1 MDLEF
6 INMFFGETSKK
17 LCLVP
22 WLVLLKFP
30 VSHTPPR
37 KSTYTGTVLILG
49 RGSFRTGTVRYR
61 YRKALVGRVLG
72 HLVFISCF
80 RIGILKKSR
89 GGGVK
94 DVFFEIKEY

>member
-6 INMFFGETSKK
+6 INMVFGETSKK

-37 KSTYTGTVLILG
+37 KSTYTVHGSILYSVTVRL
-49 RGSFRTGTVRYR
+49 RYFDTVGTVRYGTFT
-61 YRKALVGRVLG
+61 YGTVSLLYCHANS
-72 HLVFISCF
+72 VFKDA
-80 RIGILKKSR
+80 IL
-89 GGGVK
+89 
-94 DVFFEIKEY
+94 EE